1 MDDDVII
8 IEEYENLDEGGSD
21 YSPGAGGGDGRK
33 HHTRLGFVCFF
44 LGVAGGLMEFV
55 LFLLFGS
62 HASNSP
68 LDLRG
73 IDGGAIRPI
82 LIVAAV
88 MLFHGLGCTL
98 GVLSLVK
105 KEKSR
110 AIAILGLLAN
120 VCMMGITVVGV
131 GVAWLVK

>member
-8 IEEYENLDEGGSD
+8 IEEYENLDEGGAN
-21 YSPGAGGGDGRK
+21 GLFGGDNDRK
-33 HHTRLGFVCFF
+33 THTRLGFVCFF
-44 LGVAGGLMEFV
+44 IGVAGGLLEFV

-62 HASNSP
+62 TANNSP

-73 IDGGAIRPI
+73 INAGAVKPI
-82 LIVAAV
+82 LTVFAV
-88 MLFHGLGCTL
+88 LLFHSVGMVM

-110 AIAILGLLAN
+110 AIAILGLMAN
-120 VCMMGITVVGV
+120 LLMIGATVIFVGI
-131 GVAWLVK
+131 AWLVK